1 VEAILILGGGM
12 AIVMTVFLL
21 IDRFGVRL
29 FGIRQTNIGGLQV
42 A

>member
-1 VEAILILGGGM
+1 
-12 AIVMTVFLL
+12 LL